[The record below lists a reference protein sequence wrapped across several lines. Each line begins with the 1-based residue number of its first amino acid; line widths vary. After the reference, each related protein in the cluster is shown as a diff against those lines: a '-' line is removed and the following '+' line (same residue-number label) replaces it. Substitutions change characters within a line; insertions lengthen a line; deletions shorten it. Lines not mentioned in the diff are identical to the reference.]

1 MDVGWRTEAI
11 AVEDM
16 RTWMVATLVSKKS
29 TLAGKKEHWMAIIE
43 LNIFVRNMYEGWRR
57 PPDSI
62 HRQIAC
68 NIFRLVADKVCS
80 MAFVYV
86 SYLSIRP
93 DTHARSS
100 ITHTTHVC
108 CSPYQYATNITRFL
122 YGRPSRRKWLY
133 VEWYHNVSN
142 GYYTH
147 NALYVSNIVHNY
159 TVLYV

>member
-1 MDVGWRTEAI
+1 
-11 AVEDM
+11 M
-16 RTWMVATLVSKKS
+16 R
-29 TLAGKKEHWMAIIE
+29 AGGA
-43 LNIFVRNMYEGWRR
+43 

-100 ITHTTHVC
+100 ITQTTTMCAARHINMLRILLDFFMDGHHVG
-108 CSPYQYATNITRFL
+108 ND
-122 YGRPSRRKWLY
+122 
-133 VEWYHNVSN
+133 
-142 GYYTH
+142 YT
-147 NALYVSNIVHNY
+147 
-159 TVLYV
+159 